1 MKIAKNIVTVISM
14 LIISATAN
22 AKDLE
27 KAPKFKEYPV
37 ELSKTKNTSITEW
50 SGYEDFKTRIKNAI
64 KAKPNAAGK
73 YIITG
78 WGCGGGCHNYVIIN
92 KETGKVLP
100 YSLGNYDADYDIDD
114 NGTLPN
120 SKLIVLRKE
129 DTAFFNILD
138 NDKLELIGTMPALK
152 DEESQ

>member
-1 MKIAKNIVTVISM
+1 MS
-14 LIISATAN
+14 
-22 AKDLE
+22 
-27 KAPKFKEYPV
+27 
-37 ELSKTKNTSITEW
+37 
-50 SGYEDFKTRIKNAI
+50 
-64 KAKPNAAGK
+64 
-73 YIITG
+73 
-78 WGCGGGCHNYVIIN
+78 NYVIIN